1 MQFPTAEDEIDFSG
15 LGSKNDYNNN
25 NNTKYIKK
33 FENVNVKDKP
43 WQRQQ
48 KITINNNDN
57 NNQEILVNV

>member
-15 LGSKNDYNNN
+15 LGSKNDNNNN